1 MPNGSA
7 LWELAVACR
16 PTHPKTAFY
25 NSQGVKT
32 FYFFTKHHMNQHA
45 RPFGDLHKVRGPG
58 TKLQQT
64 ERRGRVSEDSLG
76 WREEAMARDG
86 PGTDKGSKAWLARR
100 G

>member
-7 LWELAVACR
+7 LWERAVVCTPR
-16 PTHPKTAFY
+16 PPTY

-32 FYFFTKHHMNQHA
+32 FCIFTKHHMSQHS

-76 WREEAMARDG
+76 WHGGAMARDG
-86 PGTDKGSKAWLARR
+86 PGTDKGSEAWLARR